1 MAIFLFL
8 NINVKSPARLI
19 VCIDWYIIQHI
30 LLFYNYKKNKAR
42 LQILELGLISDD
54 DFILSSI
61 DYSKEKV
68 QSSNLSTL
76 DNKIIA
82 REREVARLKK
92 EIKLA
97 EVLLTSLSERD
108 KLVITSFYIENI
120 SNVKIAELINRED
133 LKTVWRIK
141 DTALKNMANLI

>member
-1 MAIFLFL
+1 MT
-8 NINVKSPARLI
+8 KDKKR
-19 VCIDWYIIQHI
+19 YIEA
-30 LLFYNYKKNKAR
+30 LFYNYKKNKAR

-54 DFILSSI
+54 DFILGSI

-141 DTALKNMANLI
+141 DNALRNMTNLI

>member
-1 MAIFLFL
+1 MT
-8 NINVKSPARLI
+8 KDKKR
-19 VCIDWYIIQHI
+19 YIEA
-30 LLFYNYKKNKAR
+30 LFYNYKKNKAR